1 MKDNSN
7 RNGINAGKPAYD
19 GLSVRI
25 VEVFPSGVLC
35 ASKVDDITA
44 MGGSGNPLDLYNG
57 HAL

>member
-7 RNGINAGKPAYD
+7 RNEINAGKPAYD

-35 ASKVDDITA
+35 ASNSGSLT
-44 MGGSGNPLDLYNG
+44 GGLDSYSGS
-57 HAL
+57 AL